1 MRSFRLN
8 IRRQHQN
15 REKKLDKQ
23 KTSTNPKWTDL
34 AYVNFSVPTE
44 TPPSPEPCHRSKLS
58 RLLFSR
64 RFFCFLFCAL
74 FHTITF
80 ALHVTYVRRE
90 DLLLL
95 LLLLLFLLLLSAHP
109 SLDVVG
115 FFLPSLSSA
124 SQIGYPVHS
133 SGVHAQL
140 RKYSFMVIC
149 HSCTTFCILLVIDLV
164 PCRIVGMEN
173 AENRV
178 MFSLLDRSP
187 QTNDTGQKSEK
198 FEIAEG
204 KFKVHEENSI
214 GADTVSHL
222 PITREEHVSAVVPM
236 PNFDPNRLEK
246 ALRTK
251 GSIDGTEE
259 ALYRSLLD
267 HTVYEKDVRPCIH
280 HSQPTN
286 VTFGFLLNQI
296 VEMDERNQALTT
308 RSWLNINWMDPRL
321 SWNESLWSDIKAIY
335 IPHARIWK
343 PDIILVNNAIRE
355 YYASLVST
363 DVMVTSDGNVTWLF
377 SALFRSSC
385 PIRVRYYPF
394 DDQQCDLKF
403 ASWSHD
409 ITEINLGLNTDKGDL
424 SSYMNNSEF
433 DLVDMTA
440 VREVVRFP
448 SDTNSDWPTIVIRIH
463 MHRRPLFYVFNH
475 IVPCVLISSMAVL
488 GFLMPPE
495 TGEKINM
502 IITTLLSMGVYLQ
515 SITESI
521 PPTSE
526 GVPLIGM
533 YYVSSLLMV
542 CLATCVNVITL
553 NMHRNGAANQG
564 RHVPAWMQKWI
575 LGYLATFMRMS
586 IREPDSIALLKASQS
601 KKSTIRRSSILR
613 DLKRVKNMSNVRAKS
628 KEQNANRECECM
640 DPLVHIYAESI
651 MTSLVSDPKPMNGST
666 IREDFASE
674 STFLGRVV
682 SDGIMPRISASSN
695 SVLTEFETR
704 FRRILKRVYRSLQQH
719 EIREEILDERSRIQW
734 QWQQLASVVDR
745 LLLCLFCTATLF
757 TIICLLIVP
766 VAYRDNDVLSI
777 LNFF

>member
-1 MRSFRLN
+1 MPPFKTFSPSLLWTLVVFSSSSSSFFVLSSTPSHSHSTSRTSEEKTSCFFFFYSPP
-8 IRRQHQN
+8 IRRT
-15 REKKLDKQ
+15 L
-23 KTSTNPKWTDL
+23 
-34 AYVNFSVPTE
+34 SVFP
-44 TPPSPEPCHRSKLS
+44 
-58 RLLFSR
+58 
-64 RFFCFLFCAL
+64 
-74 FHTITF
+74 
-80 ALHVTYVRRE
+80 VV
-90 DLLLL
+90 
-95 LLLLLFLLLLSAHP
+95 
-109 SLDVVG
+109 VVG
-115 FFLPSLSSA
+115 FSNWLPS
-124 SQIGYPVHS
+124 PFV
-133 SGVHAQL
+133 GVHAQL

-173 AENRV
+173 VENRV

-187 QTNDTGQKSEK
+187 QTNDTGPKPEK

-204 KFKVHEENSI
+204 KFKVLEENSI

-222 PITREEHVSAVVPM
+222 PTTREEHVSAVVPM
-236 PNFDPNRLEK
+236 PNFDPHRLEK

-440 VREVVRFP
+440 VREVVRLP

>member
-1 MRSFRLN
+1 MLFVSHFLYSPVNRAVTEKN
-8 IRRQHQN
+8 DTENRRQF
-15 REKKLDKQ
+15 ELADK
-23 KTSTNPKWTDL
+23 
-34 AYVNFSVPTE
+34 
-44 TPPSPEPCHRSKLS
+44 
-58 RLLFSR
+58 
-64 RFFCFLFCAL
+64 
-74 FHTITF
+74 
-80 ALHVTYVRRE
+80 
-90 DLLLL
+90 
-95 LLLLLFLLLLSAHP
+95 
-109 SLDVVG
+109 
-115 FFLPSLSSA
+115 
-124 SQIGYPVHS
+124 
-133 SGVHAQL
+133 
-140 RKYSFMVIC
+140 
-149 HSCTTFCILLVIDLV
+149 
-164 PCRIVGMEN
+164 
-173 AENRV
+173 
-178 MFSLLDRSP
+178 
-187 QTNDTGQKSEK
+187 
-198 FEIAEG
+198 
-204 KFKVHEENSI
+204 KFKEGTVAEE
-214 GADTVSHL
+214 
-222 PITREEHVSAVVPM
+222 EYVSAVLPL
-236 PNFDPNRLEK
+236 PNFDPKQLER

-251 GSIDGTEE
+251 GAIDGTEE

-267 HTVYEKDVRPCIH
+267 RSVYEQDVRPCLH

-321 SWNESLWSDIKAIY
+321 SWNETLWSDIKAIY
-335 IPHARIWK
+335 IPHNRIWK

-440 VREVVRFP
+440 VREV
-448 SDTNSDWPTIVIRIH
+448 
-463 MHRRPLFYVFNH
+463 

-586 IREPDSIALLKASQS
+586 IREPDSIALLKSSQS

-613 DLKRVKNMSNVRAKS
+613 DLKRVKNMSNVRAKA
-628 KEQNANRECECM
+628 KEQNANQACECM
-640 DPLVHIYAESI
+640 DPLVRLPT
-651 MTSLVSDPKPMNGST
+651 MTFALTVACVTSVIVITASLCSVLVIVTDINKLSNEISVGMENFKDVSDVTWGN
-666 IREDFASE
+666 
-674 STFLGRVV
+674 
-682 SDGIMPRISASSN
+682 IMALHGGARQQSASAD
-695 SVLTEFETR
+695 R
-704 FRRILKRVYRSLQQH
+704 
-719 EIREEILDERSRIQW
+719 EIRKMMGINLRNKRHSGSCQCEARAAGCPAGAPGEKGVPGLAGLPGPDGEDGKDGAPGVALLVTHDIPGGCIKCPAGPRGPRGDAGPPGPPGNGGRPGQRGGAGEPGTPGPIGEPGETGPQGAQGRPGQRGESGQPGTTYTQGLPGRPGPQGPRGPAGEPGKDGGPGNAGEEGRPGHAGKNGRPGAHGKDGAPGKCGKEGPIGPDAGYCQCPTRS
-734 QWQQLASVVDR
+734 
-745 LLLCLFCTATLF
+745 
-757 TIICLLIVP
+757 
-766 VAYRDNDVLSI
+766 N
-777 LNFF
+777 